1 MLSVEIKPL
10 LKRLNPF
17 CTRSLEG
24 AAGLCVSRSHY
35 EVTVEHLVSRLLDET
50 GADWYLILKQFGINS
65 TALRKSLDRT
75 LEEMRSGNAGK
86 PAFSPLLL
94 QWIQEAWLLASV
106 NLGEASIRSG
116 ALLLALLAKSSIYAG
131 GNYTDLLETISREGL
146 EGQFFKI
153 LANSIETADAA
164 PAGAES
170 GSAAAAGPLASGAL
184 GKYCEDFTQK
194 ARDGKVDTV
203 FGRDN
208 EIRQIIDILGR
219 RRKNNP
225 IAVGEA
231 GVGKTAVIE
240 GLALKIALGDV
251 PDSLKDVSILG
262 LDMALLQAGAGVKGE
277 FENRLKSVINEVKAS
292 PKPIILFID
301 EAHTLIGAGGAAG
314 SGDAANL
321 LKPAMARGEL
331 KTLAATTY
339 SEYKKYIEKDPALA
353 RRFQPVKLDE
363 PTVAT
368 SILIL
373 RGCKLAYEKSHNV
386 NVRDDAVI
394 AAAELSNRYITG
406 RFLPD
411 KAIDL
416 MDTSC
421 ARVKVNLTGKPALLE
436 AKERAVQAY
445 DRELKAMDRD
455 RANGA
460 KIDEEKYQGVVDK
473 RKAVHDEADQLQERW
488 LKEKEAAHQVVS
500 LREQLNE
507 LTAEEQDKKEDLIK
521 QLEAAGQALK
531 DLQADEPLIQIEVDP
546 DAVAQVV
553 SDWTGIPLGKMLK
566 DEAETIIHLE
576 DRLKERI
583 KGQDAAMG
591 ALAEV
596 IRAAKSGIKSP
607 TQPIGVF
614 LFAGPSGTGK
624 TETGLAL
631 ADMLFGSEK
640 NVVTINMSEFQESHT
655 VSRLIGS
662 PPGYVGYGEGGMLTE
677 AVRQRPYSVVL
688 LDESEK
694 AHIDVMNLFY
704 QIFDKGIANDGE
716 GKEIN
721 FRNTI
726 MILTSNLASDVIQ
739 EMTAGPDAP
748 AADVVAGAVRPILSS
763 HFKPA
768 LLARMNVIP
777 FYSLNTEAMRL
788 IVELKIKRIQKSLME
803 NNKMALTYAPAV
815 VDAIT
820 ARCTEVETGA
830 RNIEYI
836 LNGNVLPRLS
846 QTILTHMSEGGM
858 PSRVHLDIDAEG
870 TFSFDF
876 GDNAGTDQTLKKPL
890 PGKKPARK

>member
-65 TALRKSLDRT
+65 AALRKSLDRT

-164 PAGAES
+164 PAGAEA
-170 GSAAAAGPLASGAL
+170 GAGAAAGPLASGAL

-363 PTVAT
+363 PTVET

-416 MDTSC
+416 IDTCC
-421 ARVKVNLTGKPALLE
+421 ARVKISMASKPARLE
-436 AKERAVQAY
+436 DCEHAIQALEREKTA
-445 DRELKAMDRD
+445 RLRD
-455 RANGA
+455 Q
-460 KIDEEKYQGVVDK
+460 EHGVVLDEGRLAEIEVELTKLGSELAEITARWK
-473 RKAVHDEADQLQERW
+473 R
-488 LKEKEAAHQVVS
+488 EKEAVDKVVS
-500 LREQLNE
+500 LRNSLAE
-507 LTAEEQDKKEDLIK
+507 LKKKEAPTAEGETPVSPQELEKELV
-521 QLEAAGQALK
+521 AAMAALADIQK
-531 DLQADEPLIQIEVDP
+531 DEPMVKFEVDP
-546 DAVAQVV
+546 DVVALVI
-553 SDWTGIPLGKMLK
+553 SDWTGIPLGKVLRDQAQSVLRMEEELQ
-566 DEAETIIHLE
+566 A
-576 DRLKERI
+576 RI
-583 KGQDAAMG
+583 KGQDH
-591 ALAEV
+591 ALSIVSEV
-596 IRAAKSGIKSP
+596 MKSTKSGIADP
-607 TQPIGVF
+607 NQPMGVF
-614 LFAGPSGTGK
+614 LFVGPSGVGK
-624 TETGLAL
+624 TETAL
-631 ADMLFGSEK
+631 TVADMMFGGEQYT
-640 NVVTINMSEFQESHT
+640 VTVNMSEFQEKHT

-677 AVRQRPYSVVL
+677 AVRNRPYCVVL
-688 LDESEK
+688 LDEVEK
-694 AHIDVMNLFY
+694 AHPDVLNLFY
-704 QIFDKGIANDGE
+704 QVFDKGVMGDGE
-716 GKEIN
+716 GREIN

-726 MILTSNLASDVIQ
+726 LFLTSNLATDIIT
-739 EMTAGPDAP
+739 EMTRDGQRPGMDVLVP
-748 AADVVAGAVRPILSS
+748 AIRPILSNW
-763 HFKPA
+763 FKPA
-768 LLARMNVIP
+768 LLARMNIVP
-777 FYSLNTEAMRL
+777 FMTLDASAMSGIVRLKLNKMA
-788 IVELKIKRIQKSLME
+788 KQLMN
-803 NNKMALTYAPAV
+803 NNKMKFSYSEAV
-815 VDAIT
+815 VETIA

-830 RNIEYI
+830 RNIDYI
-836 LNGNVLPRLS
+836 VRGTIMPQLS
-846 QTILTHMSEGGM
+846 QEILAHMTTGGM
-858 PSRVHLDIDAEG
+858 PSAVQLDIGADG
-870 TFSFDF
+870 CFSMKFS
-876 GDNAGTDQTLKKPL
+876 
-890 PGKKPARK
+890 

>member
-35 EVTVEHLVSRLLDET
+35 EVTVEHLVSRLMDET

-65 TALRKSLDRT
+65 AALRKSLDRT
-75 LEEMRSGNAGK
+75 LEDMRSGNAGK

-94 QWIQEAWLLASV
+94 QWIQDAWLLASV
-106 NLGEASIRSG
+106 NLGEGSIRSG
-116 ALLLALLAKSSIYAG
+116 SLLLALLAKSSIYSG
-131 GNYTDLLETISREGL
+131 GNYTDLLEAISREGL

-153 LANSIETADAA
+153 LGNSIETAETATTGA
-164 PAGAES
+164 SAGAAAEA
-170 GSAAAAGPLASGAL
+170 GSVASGAL

-194 ARDGKVDTV
+194 ARDGKIDTV

-363 PTVAT
+363 PTVET

-394 AAAELSNRYITG
+394 AAVELSSRYITG
-406 RFLPD
+406 RYLPD

-416 MDTSC
+416 IDTCC
-421 ARVKVNLTGKPALLE
+421 ARVKISMASKPARLE
-436 AKERAVQAY
+436 DREHSVQALE
-445 DRELKAMDRD
+445 REKVARLRD
-455 RANGA
+455 Q
-460 KIDEEKYQGVVDK
+460 EHGVVP
-473 RKAVHDEADQLQERW
+473 DEGRLAEIDLELARLGDEIVETTERW
-488 LKEKEAAHQVVS
+488 LKEKGTVDKVVS
-500 LREQLNE
+500 LRNSLAE
-507 LTAEEQDKKEDLIK
+507 LKKKDAPATEGEAEPTREDLEK
-521 QLEAAGQALK
+521 ELVATMAEL
-531 DLQADEPLIQIEVDP
+531 ADIQGNEPMVKYEVDP
-546 DAVAQVV
+546 DVVALVI
-553 SDWTGIPLGKMLK
+553 SDWTGIPLGKVLRDQAQSVLRMEEELQ
-566 DEAETIIHLE
+566 A
-576 DRLKERI
+576 RI
-583 KGQDAAMG
+583 KGQDH
-591 ALAEV
+591 ALSIVSEV
-596 IRAAKSGIKSP
+596 MKATKSGIADP
-607 TQPIGVF
+607 NQPMGVF
-614 LFAGPSGTGK
+614 LFVGPSGVGK
-624 TETGLAL
+624 TETAL
-631 ADMLFGSEK
+631 TVADMMFGGEQYT
-640 NVVTINMSEFQESHT
+640 VTVNMSEFQEKHT

-677 AVRQRPYSVVL
+677 AVRNRPYCVVL
-688 LDESEK
+688 LDEVEK
-694 AHIDVMNLFY
+694 AHPDVLNLFY
-704 QIFDKGIANDGE
+704 QVFDKGVMGDGE
-716 GKEIN
+716 GREIN

-726 MILTSNLASDVIQ
+726 LFLTSNLATDVIT
-739 EMTAGPDAP
+739 EMTRDGNSPGM
-748 AADVVAGAVRPILSS
+748 DVLVSAIRPILSNW
-763 HFKPA
+763 FKPA
-768 LLARMNVIP
+768 LLARMNIVP
-777 FYSLNTEAMRL
+777 FVTLDPSAMSGIVRL
-788 IVELKIKRIQKSLME
+788 KLDKLGRQIMNS
-803 NNKMALTYAPAV
+803 NKMKFSYSEAV
-815 VDAIT
+815 VDTIA

-830 RNIEYI
+830 RNIDYI
-836 LNGNVLPRLS
+836 VRGTILPQLS
-846 QTILTHMSEGGM
+846 QEILAHITTGGM
-858 PSRVHLDIDAEG
+858 PAAVMLEMGEDG
-870 TFSFDF
+870 CFSMVFS
-876 GDNAGTDQTLKKPL
+876 
-890 PGKKPARK
+890 

>member
-35 EVTVEHLVSRLLDET
+35 EVTVEHMVSRLLDEI

-94 QWIQEAWLLASV
+94 QWIQDAWLLASV
-106 NLGEASIRSG
+106 NLGETSIRSG
-116 ALLLALLAKSSIYAG
+116 ALLLALLAKSSIYSG

-153 LANSIETADAA
+153 LANSIETAETTPAGTA
-164 PAGAES
+164 AGAES
-170 GSAAAAGPLASGAL
+170 VAGSVASGAL

-194 ARDGKVDTV
+194 ARDGKIDTV

-240 GLALKIALGDV
+240 GLALRIAQGDV
-251 PDSLKDVSILG
+251 PDSLKEVSILG
-262 LDMALLQAGAGVKGE
+262 LDLALLQAGAGVKGE

-363 PTVAT
+363 PTVDT

-386 NVRDDAVI
+386 IVRDDAVI
-394 AAAELSNRYITG
+394 AAAELSSRYITG
-406 RFLPD
+406 RYLPD

-416 MDTSC
+416 IDTCC
-421 ARVKVNLTGKPALLE
+421 ARVKISMASKPARLE
-436 AKERAVQAY
+436 NCEHAIQALEREKTA
-445 DRELKAMDRD
+445 RLRD
-455 RANGA
+455 Q
-460 KIDEEKYQGVVDK
+460 EHGVVL
-473 RKAVHDEADQLQERW
+473 DEGRLAEIESDLAEFGSELAEITARW
-488 LKEKEAAHQVVS
+488 AREKEAVDKVVS
-500 LREQLNE
+500 LRNKLAG
-507 LTAEEQDKKEDLIK
+507 LKKEGGMAAEGEGEK
-521 QLEAAGQALK
+521 GEAAPSQEAVEK
-531 DLQADEPLIQIEVDP
+531 DLVAAMAELADIQKDEPMVKYEVDP
-546 DAVAQVV
+546 DVVALVV
-553 SDWTGIPLGKMLK
+553 SDWTGIPLGKVLRDQAQSVLQMEEELQ
-566 DEAETIIHLE
+566 A
-576 DRLKERI
+576 RI
-583 KGQDAAMG
+583 KGQDH
-591 ALAEV
+591 ALSLV
-596 IRAAKSGIKSP
+596 SDVMKSTKSGIADP
-607 TQPIGVF
+607 NQPMGVF
-614 LFAGPSGTGK
+614 LFVGPSGVGK
-624 TETGLAL
+624 TETAL
-631 ADMLFGSEK
+631 TVADMMFGGEQYT
-640 NVVTINMSEFQESHT
+640 VTVNMSEFQEKHT

-677 AVRQRPYSVVL
+677 AVRNRPYCVVL
-688 LDESEK
+688 LDEVEK
-694 AHIDVMNLFY
+694 AHPDVLNLFY
-704 QIFDKGIANDGE
+704 QVFDKGVMGDGE
-716 GKEIN
+716 GREIN

-726 MILTSNLASDVIQ
+726 LFLTSNLATDVIT
-739 EMTAGPDAP
+739 EMTRDEQRPGMDVLVP
-748 AADVVAGAVRPILSS
+748 AIRPILSNW
-763 HFKPA
+763 FKPA
-768 LLARMNVIP
+768 LLARMNIVP
-777 FYSLNTEAMRL
+777 FLTLDPSAMSGIVRLKLNKMAKQL
-788 IVELKIKRIQKSLME
+788 LN
-803 NNKMALTYAPAV
+803 NNKMKLSYTEAV
-815 VDAIT
+815 VETIA

-830 RNIEYI
+830 RNIDYI
-836 LNGNVLPRLS
+836 VRGTIMPQLS
-846 QTILTHMSEGGM
+846 QEILGHITTGGM
-858 PSRVHLDIDAEG
+858 PSAVQLDIGADG
-870 TFSFDF
+870 CFSMNFS
-876 GDNAGTDQTLKKPL
+876 
-890 PGKKPARK
+890 

>member
-65 TALRKSLDRT
+65 AALRKSLDRT

-153 LANSIETADAA
+153 LANSIETADTAY
-164 PAGAES
+164 AGTEA

-363 PTVAT
+363 PTVET

-416 MDTSC
+416 IDTCC
-421 ARVKVNLTGKPALLE
+421 ARVKISMASKPARLE
-436 AKERAVQAY
+436 DCEHAIQALEREKTA
-445 DRELKAMDRD
+445 RLRD
-455 RANGA
+455 Q
-460 KIDEEKYQGVVDK
+460 EHGVVL
-473 RKAVHDEADQLQERW
+473 DEGRLAEIEVELTKLGGELAEITARW
-488 LKEKEAAHQVVS
+488 KLEKEAVDKVVS
-500 LREQLNE
+500 LRNILAE
-507 LTAEEQDKKEDLIK
+507 LKKKEAPTAEGETPVSPQELEKELV
-521 QLEAAGQALK
+521 AAMAALADIQK
-531 DLQADEPLIQIEVDP
+531 DEPMVKFEVDP
-546 DAVAQVV
+546 DVVALVI
-553 SDWTGIPLGKMLK
+553 SDWTGIPLGKVLRDQAQSVLRMEEELQ
-566 DEAETIIHLE
+566 A
-576 DRLKERI
+576 RI
-583 KGQDAAMG
+583 KGQDH
-591 ALAEV
+591 ALSIVSEV
-596 IRAAKSGIKSP
+596 MKSTKSGIADP
-607 TQPIGVF
+607 NQPMGVF
-614 LFAGPSGTGK
+614 LFVGPSGVGK
-624 TETGLAL
+624 TETAL
-631 ADMLFGSEK
+631 TVADMMFGGEQYT
-640 NVVTINMSEFQESHT
+640 VTVNMSEFQEKHT

-677 AVRQRPYSVVL
+677 AVRNRPYCVVL
-688 LDESEK
+688 LDEVEK
-694 AHIDVMNLFY
+694 AHPDVLNLFY
-704 QIFDKGIANDGE
+704 QVFDKGVMGDGE
-716 GKEIN
+716 GREIN

-726 MILTSNLASDVIQ
+726 LFLTSNLATDIIT
-739 EMTAGPDAP
+739 EMTRDGQRPGMDVLVP
-748 AADVVAGAVRPILSS
+748 AIRPILSNW
-763 HFKPA
+763 FKPA
-768 LLARMNVIP
+768 LLARMNIVP
-777 FYSLNTEAMRL
+777 FMTLDASAMSGIVRLKLNKMA
-788 IVELKIKRIQKSLME
+788 KQLMN
-803 NNKMALTYAPAV
+803 NNKMKFSYSEAV
-815 VDAIT
+815 VETIA

-830 RNIEYI
+830 RNIDYI
-836 LNGNVLPRLS
+836 VRGTIMPQLS
-846 QTILTHMSEGGM
+846 QEILAHMTTGGM
-858 PSRVHLDIDAEG
+858 PSAVNLDIGADG
-870 TFSFDF
+870 CFSMNFS
-876 GDNAGTDQTLKKPL
+876 
-890 PGKKPARK
+890 

>member
-65 TALRKSLDRT
+65 TALRKNLDRT

-94 QWIQEAWLLASV
+94 QWIQDAWLLASV

-131 GNYTDLLETISREGL
+131 GNYTDLLQTISREEL

-153 LANSIETADAA
+153 LANSIETADSA
-164 PAGAES
+164 PAGAEA
-170 GSAAAAGPLASGAL
+170 GPAAGPLASGAL

-194 ARDGKVDTV
+194 AREGKVDTV
-203 FGRDN
+203 FGRDH

-386 NVRDDAVI
+386 NVRDDAII

-406 RFLPD
+406 RYLPD

-416 MDTSC
+416 IDTCC
-421 ARVKVNLTGKPALLE
+421 ARVKISMASKPARLE
-436 AKERAVQAY
+436 DCEHAIQALEREKTA
-445 DRELKAMDRD
+445 RLRD
-455 RANGA
+455 Q
-460 KIDEEKYQGVVDK
+460 EHGVVL
-473 RKAVHDEADQLQERW
+473 DEGRLAEIEVELTKLGSELAEITARW
-488 LKEKEAAHQVVS
+488 KLEKEAVDKVIS
-500 LREQLNE
+500 LRNNLAE
-507 LTAEEQDKKEDLIK
+507 LKKKEASAPEGETPVS
-521 QLEAAGQALK
+521 QEALEKELAVAMAALADIQ
-531 DLQADEPLIQIEVDP
+531 QDEPMVKFEVDP
-546 DAVAQVV
+546 DVVALVI
-553 SDWTGIPLGKMLK
+553 SDWTGIPLGKVLRDQAQSVLRMEEELQ
-566 DEAETIIHLE
+566 A
-576 DRLKERI
+576 RI
-583 KGQDAAMG
+583 KGQDH
-591 ALAEV
+591 ALSIVSEV
-596 IRAAKSGIKSP
+596 MKATKSGIADP
-607 TQPIGVF
+607 NQPMGVF
-614 LFAGPSGTGK
+614 LFVGPSGVGK
-624 TETGLAL
+624 TETAL
-631 ADMLFGSEK
+631 TVADMMFGGEQYT
-640 NVVTINMSEFQESHT
+640 VTVNMSEFQEKHT

-677 AVRQRPYSVVL
+677 AVRNRPYCVVL
-688 LDESEK
+688 LDEVEK
-694 AHIDVMNLFY
+694 AHPDVLNLFY
-704 QIFDKGIANDGE
+704 QVFDKGVMGDGE
-716 GKEIN
+716 GREIN

-726 MILTSNLASDVIQ
+726 LFLTSNLATDIIT
-739 EMTAGPDAP
+739 EMTRDGQRPGMDVLVP
-748 AADVVAGAVRPILSS
+748 AIRPILSNW
-763 HFKPA
+763 FKPA
-768 LLARMNVIP
+768 LLARMNIVP
-777 FYSLNTEAMRL
+777 FLALDASAMSGIVRLKLNKMA
-788 IVELKIKRIQKSLME
+788 KQLMN
-803 NNKMALTYAPAV
+803 NNKMHLSYSEAV
-815 VDAIT
+815 VETIA

-830 RNIEYI
+830 RNIDYI
-836 LNGNVLPRLS
+836 VRGTIMPQLS
-846 QTILTHMSEGGM
+846 QEILAHMTTGGM
-858 PSRVHLDIDAEG
+858 PSAVNLDIGADG
-870 TFSFDF
+870 CFSMMFS
-876 GDNAGTDQTLKKPL
+876 
-890 PGKKPARK
+890 

>member
-1 MLSVEIKPL
+1 MIAVDIKSL
-10 LKRLNPF
+10 LLHMNAF
-17 CTRSLEG
+17 CTNALQN
-24 AAGLCVSRSHY
+24 AAGLCVSRTHY
-35 EVTVEHLVSRLLDET
+35 EITVEHFIAKLLEEPRSDWPLILPKFGLEVGRLQKALEQSLEDYKTGNAAKPVFSPHLLD
-50 GADWYLILKQFGINS
+50 LIQ
-65 TALRKSLDRT
+65 D
-75 LEEMRSGNAGK
+75 
-86 PAFSPLLL
+86 
-94 QWIQEAWLLASV
+94 AWLISSID
-106 NLGEASIRSG
+106 LGDMKIRSG
-116 ALLLALLAKSSIYAG
+116 AILLAFLAKPNLYATG
-131 GNYTDLLETISREGL
+131 RYADLLKEIGREALIKEFWALTGSSTETVKGAKESAPGEPAAVRGDGSFTSR
-146 EGQFFKI
+146 F
-153 LANSIETADAA
+153 
-164 PAGAES
+164 
-170 GSAAAAGPLASGAL
+170 
-184 GKYCEDFTQK
+184 CMDFTQR
-194 ARDGKVDTV
+194 AAEGDIDPV

-208 EIRQIIDILGR
+208 EIRQMIDILAR

-225 IAVGEA
+225 ICVGEP
-231 GVGKTAVIE
+231 GVGKTAVVE
-240 GLALKIALGDV
+240 GMALRIVENDV
-251 PDSLKDVSILG
+251 PDMLKGVTLLG
-262 LDMALLQAGAGVKGE
+262 LDMGALEAGAGMKGE
-277 FENRLKSVINEVKAS
+277 FENRLKGVINEIKS
-292 PKPIILFID
+292 SEKPIILFID
-301 EAHTLIGAGGAAG
+301 EAHTLIGAGAAAG
-314 SGDAANL
+314 GGDAANL
-321 LKPAMARGEL
+321 LKPALARGEL
-331 KTLAATTY
+331 RTIAATTW
-339 SEYKKYIEKDPALA
+339 SEYKKYFEKDPALA
-353 RRFQPVKLDE
+353 RRFQLVKLDE
-363 PTVAT
+363 PDVETT
-368 SILIL
+368 ILML
-373 RGCKLAYEKSHNV
+373 RGLKASYEKAHKV
-386 NVRDDAVI
+386 IVRDDAVV
-394 AAAELSNRYITG
+394 AAAEFSNRYITG

-488 LKEKEAAHQVVS
+488 LKEKEAANQVVTI
-500 LREQLNE
+500 REQLNA
-507 LTAEEQDKKEDLIK
+507 LTAEEPEKKEDLK
-521 QLEAAGQALK
+521 KELDAAAQALK
-531 DLQADEPLIQIEVDP
+531 DLQGDEPLIQIEVDP

-655 VSRLIGS
+655 LSRLIGS

-739 EMTAGPDAP
+739 EMTAGPEAP
-748 AADVVAGAVRPILSS
+748 AADVIAGAVRPILSA

-777 FYSLNTEAMRL
+777 FYSLNPEAMRL
-788 IVELKIKRIQKSLME
+788 IVELKLKKVQKSLME
-803 NNKMALTYAPAV
+803 NNKMAMTYAQAV

-858 PSRVHLDIDAEG
+858 PSRVHLDMDAEG

-876 GDNAGTDQTLKKPL
+876 GDNAGT
-890 PGKKPARK
+890 G

>member
-65 TALRKSLDRT
+65 AALRKSLDRT

-164 PAGAES
+164 PAGAEAGS
-170 GSAAAAGPLASGAL
+170 GTAAGPLASGAL

-363 PTVAT
+363 PTVET

-416 MDTSC
+416 IDTCC
-421 ARVKVNLTGKPALLE
+421 ARVKISMASKPARLE
-436 AKERAVQAY
+436 DCEHAIQALEREKTA
-445 DRELKAMDRD
+445 RLRD
-455 RANGA
+455 Q
-460 KIDEEKYQGVVDK
+460 EHGVVL
-473 RKAVHDEADQLQERW
+473 DEGRLAEIEVELTKLGGELAEITARW
-488 LKEKEAAHQVVS
+488 KLEKEAVDKVVS
-500 LREQLNE
+500 LRNSLAE
-507 LTAEEQDKKEDLIK
+507 LKKKEAPTAEGETPISPEELEKELV
-521 QLEAAGQALK
+521 AAMAVLADIQK
-531 DLQADEPLIQIEVDP
+531 DEPMVKFEVDP
-546 DAVAQVV
+546 DVVALVI
-553 SDWTGIPLGKMLK
+553 SDWTGIPLGKVLRDQAQSVLRMEEELQ
-566 DEAETIIHLE
+566 A
-576 DRLKERI
+576 RI
-583 KGQDAAMG
+583 KGQDH
-591 ALAEV
+591 ALSIVSEV
-596 IRAAKSGIKSP
+596 MKSTKSGIADP
-607 TQPIGVF
+607 NQPMGVF
-614 LFAGPSGTGK
+614 LFVGPSGVGK
-624 TETGLAL
+624 TETAL
-631 ADMLFGSEK
+631 TVADMMFGGEQYT
-640 NVVTINMSEFQESHT
+640 VTVNMSEFQEKHT

-677 AVRQRPYSVVL
+677 AVRNRPYCVVL
-688 LDESEK
+688 LDEVEK
-694 AHIDVMNLFY
+694 AHPDVLNLFY
-704 QIFDKGIANDGE
+704 QVFDKGVMGDGE
-716 GKEIN
+716 GREIN

-726 MILTSNLASDVIQ
+726 LFLTSNLATDIIT
-739 EMTAGPDAP
+739 EMTRDGQRPGMDVLVP
-748 AADVVAGAVRPILSS
+748 AIRPILSNW
-763 HFKPA
+763 FKPA
-768 LLARMNVIP
+768 LLARMNIVP
-777 FYSLNTEAMRL
+777 FMTLDASAMSGIVRLKLNKMA
-788 IVELKIKRIQKSLME
+788 KQLMN
-803 NNKMALTYAPAV
+803 NNKMKFNYSEAV
-815 VDAIT
+815 VETIA

-830 RNIEYI
+830 RNIDYI
-836 LNGNVLPRLS
+836 VRGTIMPQLS
-846 QTILTHMSEGGM
+846 QEILAHMTTGGM
-858 PSRVHLDIDAEG
+858 PSAVQLDIGADG
-870 TFSFDF
+870 CFSMKFS
-876 GDNAGTDQTLKKPL
+876 
-890 PGKKPARK
+890 

>member
-65 TALRKSLDRT
+65 AALRKSLDRT

-153 LANSIETADAA
+153 LANSIETADTA
-164 PAGAES
+164 PAGAEA

-363 PTVAT
+363 PTVET

-416 MDTSC
+416 IDTCC
-421 ARVKVNLTGKPALLE
+421 ARVKISMASKPARLE
-436 AKERAVQAY
+436 DCEHAIQALEREKTA
-445 DRELKAMDRD
+445 RLRD
-455 RANGA
+455 Q
-460 KIDEEKYQGVVDK
+460 EHGVVLDEGRLAEIEVELTKLGGELAEITARWK
-473 RKAVHDEADQLQERW
+473 R
-488 LKEKEAAHQVVS
+488 EKEAVDKVVS
-500 LREQLNE
+500 LRNSLAE
-507 LTAEEQDKKEDLIK
+507 LKKKEAPTAEGETPVSPQELEKELV
-521 QLEAAGQALK
+521 AAMAALADIQK
-531 DLQADEPLIQIEVDP
+531 DEPMVKFEVDP
-546 DAVAQVV
+546 DVVALVI
-553 SDWTGIPLGKMLK
+553 SDWTGIPLGKVLRDQAQSVLRMEEELQ
-566 DEAETIIHLE
+566 A
-576 DRLKERI
+576 RI
-583 KGQDAAMG
+583 KGQDH
-591 ALAEV
+591 ALSIVSEV
-596 IRAAKSGIKSP
+596 MKSTKSGIADP
-607 TQPIGVF
+607 NQPMGVF
-614 LFAGPSGTGK
+614 LFVGPSGVGK
-624 TETGLAL
+624 TETAL
-631 ADMLFGSEK
+631 TVADMMFGGEQYT
-640 NVVTINMSEFQESHT
+640 VTVNMSEFQEKHT

-677 AVRQRPYSVVL
+677 AVRNRPYCVVL
-688 LDESEK
+688 LDEVEK
-694 AHIDVMNLFY
+694 AHPDVLNLFY
-704 QIFDKGIANDGE
+704 QVFDKGVMGDGE
-716 GKEIN
+716 GREIN

-726 MILTSNLASDVIQ
+726 LFLTSNLATDIIT
-739 EMTAGPDAP
+739 EMTRDGQRPGMDVLVP
-748 AADVVAGAVRPILSS
+748 AIRPILSNW
-763 HFKPA
+763 FKPA
-768 LLARMNVIP
+768 LLARMNIVP
-777 FYSLNTEAMRL
+777 FMTLDASAMSGIVRLKLNKMA
-788 IVELKIKRIQKSLME
+788 KQLMN
-803 NNKMALTYAPAV
+803 NNKMKFTYSEAV
-815 VDAIT
+815 VEAIA

-830 RNIEYI
+830 RNIDYI
-836 LNGNVLPRLS
+836 VRGTIMPQLS
-846 QTILTHMSEGGM
+846 QEILAHMTTGGM
-858 PSRVHLDIDAEG
+858 PSAVQLDIGADG
-870 TFSFDF
+870 CFSMKFS
-876 GDNAGTDQTLKKPL
+876 
-890 PGKKPARK
+890 

>member
-17 CTRSLEG
+17 CTRALEG

-35 EVTVEHLVSRLLDET
+35 EVTVEHLVSRLLDEI
-50 GADWYLILKQFGINS
+50 GADWYLILKQFGVNS

-94 QWIQEAWLLASV
+94 QWIQDAWLLASV
-106 NLGEASIRSG
+106 NLGEGSIRSG
-116 ALLLALLAKSSIYAG
+116 SLLLALLAKSSLYSG
-131 GNYTDLLETISREGL
+131 GNYIDLLEGIGREGL

-153 LANSIETADAA
+153 LANSIETADTANAGQAA
-164 PAGAES
+164 GAASPAGPMS
-170 GSAAAAGPLASGAL
+170 SGAL

-194 ARDGKVDTV
+194 ARDGKIDTV

-386 NVRDDAVI
+386 IVRDDAVI

-416 MDTSC
+416 IDTCC
-421 ARVKVNLTGKPALLE
+421 ARVKISMASKPARLE
-436 AKERAVQAY
+436 DCEHAIQALEREKIA
-445 DRELKAMDRD
+445 RLRD
-455 RANGA
+455 Q
-460 KIDEEKYQGVVDK
+460 EHGVVL
-473 RKAVHDEADQLQERW
+473 DEGRLADIAGELARLGSELDEISSRW
-488 LKEKEAAHQVVS
+488 LREKAAVDQVVALRNSLAEFKKTKTAAATEASTETGEAPVTQEGLEKELVVAMA
-500 LREQLNE
+500 E
-507 LTAEEQDKKEDLIK
+507 LADIQK
-521 QLEAAGQALK
+521 
-531 DLQADEPLIQIEVDP
+531 DEPMVKYEVDP
-546 DAVAQVV
+546 DVVALVV
-553 SDWTGIPLGKMLK
+553 SDWTGIPLGKVLRDQSHSVLRMEEELQ
-566 DEAETIIHLE
+566 A
-576 DRLKERI
+576 RI
-583 KGQDAAMG
+583 KGQDH
-591 ALAEV
+591 ALTIVSEV
-596 IRAAKSGIKSP
+596 MKSTKSGIADP
-607 TQPIGVF
+607 NQPMGVF
-614 LFAGPSGTGK
+614 LFVGPSGVGK
-624 TETGLAL
+624 TETAL
-631 ADMLFGSEK
+631 TVADMMFGGEQYT
-640 NVVTINMSEFQESHT
+640 VTVNMSEFQEKHT

-677 AVRQRPYSVVL
+677 AVRNRPYCVVL
-688 LDESEK
+688 LDEVEK
-694 AHIDVMNLFY
+694 AHPDVLNLFY
-704 QIFDKGIANDGE
+704 QVFDKGVMGDGE
-716 GKEIN
+716 GREIN

-726 MILTSNLASDVIQ
+726 LFLTSNLATDIIT
-739 EMTAGPDAP
+739 EMTRDGQRPGMDVLVP
-748 AADVVAGAVRPILSS
+748 AIRPILSNW
-763 HFKPA
+763 FKPA
-768 LLARMNVIP
+768 LLARMNIVP
-777 FYSLNTEAMRL
+777 FLALDTSAMSGIVRLKLNKMAKQL
-788 IVELKIKRIQKSLME
+788 LN
-803 NNKMALTYAPAV
+803 NNKMKLSYSEAV
-815 VDAIT
+815 VETIA

-830 RNIEYI
+830 RNIDYI
-836 LNGNVLPRLS
+836 VRGTIMPQLS
-846 QTILTHMSEGGM
+846 QEILAHMTTGGM
-858 PSRVHLDIDAEG
+858 PSAVNLDIGADG
-870 TFSFDF
+870 CFSMIF
-876 GDNAGTDQTLKKPL
+876 A
-890 PGKKPARK
+890 

>member
-65 TALRKSLDRT
+65 AALRKSLDRT

-164 PAGAES
+164 PAGAEA
-170 GSAAAAGPLASGAL
+170 GAGAAAGPLASGAL

-363 PTVAT
+363 PTVET

-416 MDTSC
+416 IDTCC
-421 ARVKVNLTGKPALLE
+421 ARVKISMASKPARLE
-436 AKERAVQAY
+436 DCEHAIQALEREKTA
-445 DRELKAMDRD
+445 RLRD
-455 RANGA
+455 Q
-460 KIDEEKYQGVVDK
+460 EHGVVL
-473 RKAVHDEADQLQERW
+473 DEGRLAEIEVELTKLGGELAEITARW
-488 LKEKEAAHQVVS
+488 KLEKEAVDKVVS
-500 LREQLNE
+500 LRNSLAE
-507 LTAEEQDKKEDLIK
+507 LKKKEAPTAEGETPVSPEELEKELV
-521 QLEAAGQALK
+521 AAMAALADIQK
-531 DLQADEPLIQIEVDP
+531 DEPMVKFEVDP
-546 DAVAQVV
+546 DVVALVI
-553 SDWTGIPLGKMLK
+553 SDWTGIPLGKVLRDQAQSVLRMEEELQ
-566 DEAETIIHLE
+566 A
-576 DRLKERI
+576 RI
-583 KGQDAAMG
+583 KGQDH
-591 ALAEV
+591 ALSIVSEV
-596 IRAAKSGIKSP
+596 MKSTKSGIADP
-607 TQPIGVF
+607 NQPMGVF
-614 LFAGPSGTGK
+614 LFVGPSGVGK
-624 TETGLAL
+624 TETAL
-631 ADMLFGSEK
+631 TVADMMFGGEQYT
-640 NVVTINMSEFQESHT
+640 VTVNMSEFQEKHT

-677 AVRQRPYSVVL
+677 AVRNRPYCVVL
-688 LDESEK
+688 LDEVEK
-694 AHIDVMNLFY
+694 AHPDVLNLFY
-704 QIFDKGIANDGE
+704 QVFDKGVMGDGE
-716 GKEIN
+716 GREIN

-726 MILTSNLASDVIQ
+726 LFLTSNLATDIIT
-739 EMTAGPDAP
+739 EMTRDGQRPGMDVLVP
-748 AADVVAGAVRPILSS
+748 AIRPILSNW
-763 HFKPA
+763 FKPA
-768 LLARMNVIP
+768 LLARMNIVP
-777 FYSLNTEAMRL
+777 FMTLDASAMSGIVRL
-788 IVELKIKRIQKSLME
+788 KL
-803 NNKMALTYAPAV
+803 NKMAKQLMNNNRMKFSYSEAV
-815 VDAIT
+815 VETIA

-830 RNIEYI
+830 RNIDYI
-836 LNGNVLPRLS
+836 VRGTIMPQLS
-846 QTILTHMSEGGM
+846 QEILAHMTTGGM
-858 PSRVHLDIDAEG
+858 PSAVQLDIGADG
-870 TFSFDF
+870 CFSMKFS
-876 GDNAGTDQTLKKPL
+876 
-890 PGKKPARK
+890 

>member
-50 GADWYLILKQFGINS
+50 GADWYLIFKQFGINS
-65 TALRKSLDRT
+65 AALRKSLDRT

-94 QWIQEAWLLASV
+94 QWIQDAWLLASV
-106 NLGEASIRSG
+106 NLGETSIRSG

-153 LANSIETADAA
+153 LANSIETADTAT
-164 PAGAES
+164 AGTEA
-170 GSAAAAGPLASGAL
+170 GSAAAAGPLAGGAL

-251 PDSLKDVSILG
+251 PDSLKDVSIMG

-339 SEYKKYIEKDPALA
+339 SEYKKYIEKDAALA

-368 SILIL
+368 TILIL

-406 RFLPD
+406 RHLPD

-416 MDTSC
+416 IDTCC
-421 ARVKVNLTGKPALLE
+421 ARIKISMASKPARLE
-436 AKERAVQAY
+436 DCEHAIQALEREKTA
-445 DRELKAMDRD
+445 RLRD
-455 RANGA
+455 Q
-460 KIDEEKYQGVVDK
+460 EHGVVADEGRLAEIEAELAK
-473 RKAVHDEADQLQERW
+473 RGGELVEITERW
-488 LKEKEAAHQVVS
+488 KREKEAVDKVVA
-500 LREQLNE
+500 LRNRMAE
-507 LTAEEQDKKEDLIK
+507 LKKKEASAAEGETPVSPEE
-521 QLEAAGQALK
+521 LEKELVAAMAALADIQK
-531 DLQADEPLIQIEVDP
+531 DEPMVKFEVDP
-546 DAVAQVV
+546 DVVALVI
-553 SDWTGIPLGKMLK
+553 SDWTGIPLGKVLRDQAQSVLRMEEELQ
-566 DEAETIIHLE
+566 A
-576 DRLKERI
+576 RI
-583 KGQDAAMG
+583 KGQNH
-591 ALAEV
+591 ALSIVSEV
-596 IRAAKSGIKSP
+596 MKSTKSGIADP
-607 TQPIGVF
+607 NQPMGVF
-614 LFAGPSGTGK
+614 LFVGPSGVGK
-624 TETGLAL
+624 TETAL
-631 ADMLFGSEK
+631 TVADMMFGGEQYT
-640 NVVTINMSEFQESHT
+640 VTVNMSEFQEKHT

-677 AVRQRPYSVVL
+677 AVRNRPYCVVL
-688 LDESEK
+688 LDEVEK
-694 AHIDVMNLFY
+694 AHPDVLNLFY
-704 QIFDKGIANDGE
+704 QVFDKGVMGDGE
-716 GKEIN
+716 GREIN

-726 MILTSNLASDVIQ
+726 LFLTSNLATDIIT
-739 EMTAGPDAP
+739 EMTRDGQRPDMDVLVP
-748 AADVVAGAVRPILSS
+748 AIRPILSNW
-763 HFKPA
+763 FKPA
-768 LLARMNVIP
+768 LLARMNIVP
-777 FYSLNTEAMRL
+777 FLTLDASAMSGIVRLKLNKMAKQL
-788 IVELKIKRIQKSLME
+788 LN
-803 NNKMALTYAPAV
+803 NNKMKFSYSEAV
-815 VDAIT
+815 VETIT

-830 RNIEYI
+830 RNIDYI
-836 LNGNVLPRLS
+836 VRGTIMPQLS
-846 QTILTHMSEGGM
+846 QEILAHMTTGGM
-858 PSRVHLDIDAEG
+858 PSAVQLDIGADG
-870 TFSFDF
+870 CFSMIFS
-876 GDNAGTDQTLKKPL
+876 
-890 PGKKPARK
+890 